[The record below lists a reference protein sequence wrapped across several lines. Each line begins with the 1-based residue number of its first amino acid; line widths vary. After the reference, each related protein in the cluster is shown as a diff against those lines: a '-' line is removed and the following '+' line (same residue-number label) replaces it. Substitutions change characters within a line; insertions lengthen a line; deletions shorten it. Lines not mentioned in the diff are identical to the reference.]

1 MNQKKKELRFIIFHI
16 KTVRLLFLF
25 VVTIAFCLRNTEA
38 QQLPIYS
45 QYMLNS
51 FLLNPAVAGH
61 EGYTAINVTGREQWL
76 GLKDAPSTY
85 ALSAQTRLLKNSFI
99 SRGSSIKRR
108 RRVMSRSGRVGM
120 GLYIFSDWNGAF
132 NRTGIQYTYSYHI
145 PFRRSLLSF
154 GASLTG
160 YQFRIDDEKI
170 RLYTE
175 DQFYYDMAKS
185 ALIPDANFGVYYS
198 DKNLYAG
205 LSALQLFENT
215 LKLTDKGGADFKMIR
230 HYFAMFGYR
239 FLVSDMVYLE
249 PSFLMKTTESFV
261 SQLDVNAKLYVRED
275 YWAGLSYRTGGSYSL
290 SEESLRGGGA
300 SFIVM
305 GGARFDKFY
314 FGYAFD
320 YNLSAISKYS
330 IGSHE
335 LMLGVRFGDNA
346 RRYRWLNRY

>member
-1 MNQKKKELRFIIFHI
+1 LIRLNLNTGRIRLII
-16 KTVRLLFLF
+16 LLVVFMLF
-25 VVTIAFCLRNTEA
+25 CNRKADA
-38 QQLPIYS
+38 QQLPVYS
-45 QYMLNS
+45 QYMLNG
-51 FLLNPAVAGH
+51 FLINPAVAGH
-61 EGYTAINVTGREQWL
+61 EGYTAINITGREQWL

-99 SRGSSIKRR
+99 SRSSSIKRR
-108 RRVMSRSGRVGM
+108 RRIMSRSGRVGM
-120 GLYIFSDWNGAF
+120 GLYVFSDRNGAF
-132 NRTGIQYTYSYHI
+132 NRTGVQYTYSYHI
-145 PFRRSLLSF
+145 TLRKSLLSF

-160 YQFRIDDEKI
+160 YQFKIDADKI

-175 DQFYYDMAKS
+175 DAFYYDMEKS
-185 ALIPDANFGVYYS
+185 AMIPDANFGIYYS
-198 DKNLYAG
+198 DRNLYAG

-215 LKLTDKGGADFKMIR
+215 FKLTGKGGADFKMIR
-230 HYFAMFGYR
+230 HYFAMVGYR
-239 FLVSDMVYLE
+239 FMVSDNVYLE
-249 PSFLMKTTESFV
+249 PSFLLKTTESFV
-261 SQLDVNAKLYVRED
+261 SQLDFNTKFYIKED

-290 SEESLRGGGA
+290 SEESLRGGGS
-300 SFIVM
+300 SFIIM

-335 LMLGVRFGDNA
+335 IMIGAKFGDSA